1 MSQVSAGHSNKA
13 CPSDACHVKKVDAQN
28 HCTAIAPPQM
38 ERRERLRKLLAA
50 MEEEKV
56 LEAMDAV
63 EPEDAQREHF
73 IPSTT
78 FYTEGP
84 QALVDARVSV
94 RENHAQNAHG
104 NPASE
109 AERGR
114 ALILVLG
121 NKARHHLLEGG
132 SRKMRVWRPRLLN
145 ALAAVR
151 VCPSPEEHSPRC
163 SRPS

>member
-1 MSQVSAGHSNKA
+1 
-13 CPSDACHVKKVDAQN
+13 
-28 HCTAIAPPQM
+28 M